1 MPPANLAPTV
11 RYAGLPLLDPESP
24 APGRSPA
31 SPELIGR
38 CQRRRTF
45 LVGSL
50 PARHSDSGSVP
61 TSSLNPPQ
69 PRSGKKR
76 RWRPWRLSVSVMVLN
91 IFILVA
97 MAVTLEVLLKVN
109 RDAYGWETPSFYNKF
124 PQIHIVWTVLPGTTR
139 IVWITSSQIE
149 LFSLNRLDRIS
160 ICSTVVRS

>member
-1 MPPANLAPTV
+1 MPPVTLAPTV

-24 APGRSPA
+24 SPGRSPA

-38 CQRRRTF
+38 SQRRRTH

-69 PRSGKKR
+69 PSSSRKKR
-76 RWRPWRLSVSVMVLN
+76 RWRPWRLSVSVIVLN
-91 IFILVA
+91 ISILVA

-109 RDAYGWETPSFYNKF
+109 RDAYGWETPPFYNKF
-124 PQIHIVWTVLPGTTR
+124 PQIHIIWTVLPGMTR
-139 IVWITSSQIE
+139 IVWLHEQP
-149 LFSLNRLDRIS
+149 D
-160 ICSTVVRS
+160 